1 MTKNDCQCVA
11 CRCAAD
17 ATIKAAASM
26 ADVGHNRAS
35 LPNVLRYRGME
46 DEAVMAARLVKI
58 ESLVANLRSV
68 LGGLE
73 ASMGAW
79 ATPPYPTSKWRTGTA
94 GDGMSEPDLGTLAR
108 RHVQLVEEV
117 LATALSKI
125 RTGAGSAEKYPI
137 QDGEPHFDAR
147 ARRTDHSANDESI
160 FPEVRRA

>member
-1 MTKNDCQCVA
+1 MTKNGCQCVA
-11 CRCAAD
+11 CSCAAD

-26 ADVGHNRAS
+26 ADVGHNRAR
-35 LPNVLRYRGME
+35 LPSVLRYRGME
-46 DEAVMAARLVKI
+46 NEAVMAARLVKI
-58 ESLVANLRSV
+58 ESLIANLRSV

-79 ATPPYPTSKWRTGTA
+79 ATPSYPTAKRRTESA
-94 GDGMSEPDLGTLAR
+94 GDGMLEQDLGTLAR

-147 ARRTDHSANDESI
+147 AKRTSHSANGESI
-160 FPEVRRA
+160 FREEQRA

>member
-1 MTKNDCQCVA
+1 MTKNGCQCVA

-17 ATIKAAASM
+17 ATIKAAASIV
-26 ADVGHNRAS
+26 DVGHNRAS
-35 LPNVLRYRGME
+35 LPGVLRYRGME
-46 DEAVMAARLVKI
+46 NEAVMAARLVKI
-58 ESLVANLRSV
+58 ESLIANLRSV

-79 ATPPYPTSKWRTGTA
+79 ATPSYPTAKRQTETA
-94 GDGMSEPDLGTLAR
+94 GVGMPEQDLGTLAR

-137 QDGEPHFDAR
+137 QDGEQHFDAR
-147 ARRTDHSANDESI
+147 ARRTDHSANGESI
-160 FPEVRRA
+160 FREEQ